1 MIIELMKKMKKEMR
15 ILMILKL
22 SIIFDLKNLED
33 LKFKVNFI
41 LIQSLWKK
49 YRVSKI
55 KKRLKKRK
63 KRWIVALKGNKK
75 FSLILTETDVINKF

>member
-63 KRWIVALKGNKK
+63 KR
-75 FSLILTETDVINKF
+75 